1 MPCKLGAHD
10 LPRFGTLR
18 PRPSL
23 VLISHTVTVVIMVM
37 QRLVGEALGAGRTV
51 SSHHRAST
59 SRLLLLSGPRR
70 HASFGPNPLDWL
82 RAVVNPGL
90 RQQRSRREI
99 DTAKRTKAQDE
110 SQNVFDAVAA
120 PEEEKAQQEG
130 VTPASVG
137 VPRRSDH
144 HKYSTA
150 NFKISHRKLNKLGRQ
165 ISGKPIDSAILQM
178 TFSEKRA
185 SKRIRNMLVVAKSHA
200 ALKGIDPKKM
210 VVAEAWVTKG
220 PRALKRLEIKGR
232 GRMGVRV
239 HPDSRLSVQLREGKT
254 RGELLAK
261 ERARKLK
268 RIVSAG
274 LVREDAPVRNPRSMW
289 TW

>member
-1 MPCKLGAHD
+1 
-10 LPRFGTLR
+10 
-18 PRPSL
+18 
-23 VLISHTVTVVIMVM
+23 MVM
-37 QRLVGEALGAGRTV
+37 QRLVGEALGAASALGRTV

-130 VTPASVG
+130 VTPALVG

-144 HKYSTA
+144 VRTTNELIALLALYPNHGPFIYIFSQHKYSTA

-210 VVAEAWVTKG
+210 VVGTG
-220 PRALKRLEIKGR
+220 EISLT
-232 GRMGVRV
+232 VAFV
-239 HPDSRLSVQLREGKT
+239 
-254 RGELLAK
+254 
-261 ERARKLK
+261 
-268 RIVSAG
+268 
-274 LVREDAPVRNPRSMW
+274 
-289 TW
+289 